1 MVKNISIL
9 GSTGSIGTQTLDVV
23 DSMENVKVWGL
34 STNTSIDLLERQI
47 RQYRPKIAAVM
58 DDQCAKKLKQKVKDT
73 DTKVVAGMEGLIA
86 AVTLPQVEMVVTS
99 VVGIVGLVPTLEA
112 IKARKHIALANKETL
127 VTAGN
132 IIMQQARNHNVSI
145 IPVDSEHSAIFQCLQ
160 GDDQDAVRSVI
171 LTASGGPFLHKRPEE
186 LKDVT
191 PQQALKHPNWDMG
204 HKISIDSA
212 TMMNKGLEIIE
223 AKWLFNM
230 DIDQIQVVVH
240 PQSIIHSM
248 VEYIDHSIIAQLG
261 LPDMRIPIQYALTY
275 PNRLASNHERLDLCK
290 INELTFIRPDFETF
304 KCLALAYE
312 AIKEDGTMPAVL
324 NAANEIA
331 VDLFL
336 KGKIG
341 FTEIAMLIEQTMR
354 KHNNIKD
361 PSLEDI
367 LESDV
372 WAREYVK
379 DSLEFGVGSLEL

>member
-58 DDQCAKKLKQKVKDT
+58 DDQCAKKLKEKVEDT
-73 DTKVVAGMEGLIA
+73 GTKVVAGTEGLVA
-86 AVTLPQVEMVVTS
+86 AATLPQVEMVVTS

-275 PNRLASNHERLDLCK
+275 PNRIASNHERLDLCK
-290 INELTFIRPDFETF
+290 INELTFIQPDFETF

-331 VDLFL
+331 VELFL

-379 DSLEFGVGSLEL
+379 GSLEFGVGSLEL